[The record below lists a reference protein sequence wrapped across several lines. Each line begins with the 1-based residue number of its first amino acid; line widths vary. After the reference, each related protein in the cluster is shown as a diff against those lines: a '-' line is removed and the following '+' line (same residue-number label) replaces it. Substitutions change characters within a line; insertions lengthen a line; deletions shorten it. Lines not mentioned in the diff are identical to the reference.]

1 MLPHRSRQLSRRLFF
16 RHLSASPLVAGWAAT
31 SSVSGADK
39 LITAP
44 QEAINIFDLEAVAR
58 RTLSPAHWAY
68 LETGVDDDLTV
79 KENIQGFRHFQIRP
93 RPFADVSRIDTA
105 VELFGQKF
113 ASPIL
118 LAPVGN
124 QRAFHEEAD
133 LASAR
138 AARVRG
144 HQFILS
150 TYASYHVSDVAKAFG
165 GPLWF
170 QLYPTD
176 DWDVT
181 VQLIRRAE
189 DAGSSVLILTVDTP
203 AGSNRETMRRGGNQ
217 ASQECRVCH
226 QPGLQAFLKRHPIY
240 RDIDSSRVRSGV
252 RAYTWEFVDR
262 VRQATRLKFLV
273 KGVVTGEDAADCVR
287 HGIDGIIVSNHGGR
301 QLESLLSTIEA
312 LPEVVQAAAGKI
324 PVLVDGGVRRG
335 TDVFKALALGAK
347 AVAIGRPYLWG
358 LAAFGQPGVERVL
371 ELMQAELVQV
381 MRLAGTPAIR
391 DIGPGF
397 VRRRSAWEE

>member
-1 MLPHRSRQLSRRLFF
+1 MLVHVSRRLSRRRFL
-16 RHLSASPLVAGWAAT
+16 RHLSASPLLAAWAAD
-31 SSVSGADK
+31 SGAPAGDK
-39 LITAP
+39 LVASP

-58 RTLSPAHWAY
+58 RNLSPAHWAY

-79 KENIQGFRHFQIRP
+79 KANAEGFRRFQIRP
-93 RPFADVSRIDTA
+93 RPFADVGRIDTSI
-105 VELFGQKF
+105 ELFGQRF
-113 ASPIL
+113 ASPIM

-138 AARVRG
+138 AARARG
-144 HQFILS
+144 HQFIIS
-150 TYASYHVSDVAKAFG
+150 TYASYHVSEVAQAFG

-203 AGSNRETMRRGGNQ
+203 GGSNRETMRRGGNQ
-217 ASQECRVCH
+217 ANPECRVCH

-252 RAYTWEFVDR
+252 RPYTWDFVDR
-262 VRQATRLKFLV
+262 VRQATRLRFVV
-273 KGVVTGEDAADCVR
+273 KGVVTGEDAEDCVR
-287 HGIDGIIVSNHGGR
+287 HGVDGIIVSNHGGR
-301 QLESLLSTIEA
+301 ELESLLSTIEA
-312 LPEVVQAAAGKI
+312 LPEVVQAAAGRI

-335 TDVFKALALGAK
+335 TDVFKALALGAR
-347 AVAIGRPYLWG
+347 AVCIGRPYLWG
-358 LAAFGQPGVERVL
+358 LGAFGQPGVERVL
-371 ELMQAELVQV
+371 ELMQGELVQV
-381 MRLAGTPAIR
+381 MRLAGTPAVR
-391 DIGPGF
+391 DIGAGF
-397 VRRRSAWEE
+397 VRRRPA

>member
-1 MLPHRSRQLSRRLFF
+1 MAPHSFRQLSRRRFF
-16 RHLSASPLVAGWAAT
+16 RHLSASPLFAAWQAA
-31 SSVSGADK
+31 SDPGGDK
-39 LITAP
+39 LIASP
-44 QEAINIFDLEAVAR
+44 QEAINIFDLERVAR
-58 RTLSPAHWAY
+58 HTLSPAHWAY

-79 KENIQGFRHFQIRP
+79 KANAAGFRRFQIRP
-93 RPFADVSRIDTA
+93 RPFADVSRIDA
-105 VELFGQKF
+105 GVELFGRRL

-138 AARVRG
+138 AARARG
-144 HQFILS
+144 HQFIIS
-150 TYASYHVSDVAKAFG
+150 TYASYHVRDVAQAFG

-176 DWDVT
+176 DWEVT

-189 DAGSSVLILTVDTP
+189 EAGSSVLILTVDTP
-203 AGSNRETMRRGGNQ
+203 GGSNRETMRRGGNQ
-217 ASQECRVCH
+217 AGPECRVCH
-226 QPGLQAFLKRHPIY
+226 EPGLQAFLKRHPIY

-252 RAYTWEFVDR
+252 RSYTWDFVDR
-262 VRQATRLKFLV
+262 LRRATPLKFVL
-273 KGVVTGEDAADCVR
+273 KGVVTAEDAEDCLR
-287 HGIDGIIVSNHGGR
+287 HGVDGIIVSNHGGR
-301 QLESLLSTIEA
+301 ELESLLSTIEA
-312 LPEVVQAAAGKI
+312 LPEVVQAASGKI

-347 AVAIGRPYLWG
+347 AVCIGRPYLWG
-358 LAAFGQPGVERVL
+358 LAAFGQPGVERIL

-381 MRLAGTPAIR
+381 MKHAGTPRIS
-391 DIGPGF
+391 DIGAGY
-397 VRRRSAWEE
+397 VRRRPA

>member
-1 MLPHRSRQLSRRLFF
+1 MLVHVSRRLSRRRFL
-16 RHLSASPLVAGWAAT
+16 RHLGASPLLAAWAAD
-31 SSVSGADK
+31 SGAPAGDK
-39 LITAP
+39 LVASP

-58 RTLSPAHWAY
+58 RNLSPAHWAY

-79 KENIQGFRHFQIRP
+79 KANAEGFRRFQIRP
-93 RPFADVSRIDTA
+93 RPFADVGRIDTSI
-105 VELFGQKF
+105 ELFGQRF
-113 ASPIL
+113 ASPIM

-138 AARVRG
+138 AARARG
-144 HQFILS
+144 HQFIIS
-150 TYASYHVSDVAKAFG
+150 TYASYHVSEVAQAFG

-203 AGSNRETMRRGGNQ
+203 GGSNRETMRRGGNQ
-217 ASQECRVCH
+217 ANPECRVCH

-252 RAYTWEFVDR
+252 RPYTWDFVDR
-262 VRQATRLKFLV
+262 VRQATRLRFVV
-273 KGVVTGEDAADCVR
+273 KGVVTGEDAEDCVR
-287 HGIDGIIVSNHGGR
+287 HGVDGIIVSNHGGR
-301 QLESLLSTIEA
+301 ELESLLGTIEA
-312 LPEVVQAAAGKI
+312 LPEVVQAAAGRI

-335 TDVFKALALGAK
+335 TDVFKALALGAR
-347 AVAIGRPYLWG
+347 AVCIGRPYLWG
-358 LAAFGQPGVERVL
+358 LGAFGQPGVERVL
-371 ELMQAELVQV
+371 ELMQGELVQV
-381 MRLAGTPAIR
+381 MRLAGTPAVR
-391 DIGPGF
+391 DIGAGF
-397 VRRRSAWEE
+397 VRRRPA